1 MSLRPPDLKALAKKV
16 NEEMAD
22 LYSQRY
28 QMRMLGLRPF
38 SVYGEDEM
46 SKGKYANVVSLFA
59 WAMSAGRSP
68 ILWGDGT
75 QTRDFIHADDVARA
89 FVMAVESSLR
99 TQVLNVG
106 TGVETSFNDVIAL
119 LAEKLG
125 VEPSPLYVAT
135 PIDIYAKRLL
145 ADVSGC
151 ENALGFRSEV
161 SLEDG
166 ADRVLV
172 RARAVLDSG
181 EWQGL
186 DAAQSGSGPRRR

>member
-1 MSLRPPDLKALAKKV
+1 
-16 NEEMAD
+16 
-22 LYSQRY
+22 
-28 QMRMLGLRPF
+28 
-38 SVYGEDEM
+38 
-46 SKGKYANVVSLFA
+46 
-59 WAMSAGRSP
+59 MSAGRPP
-68 ILWGDGT
+68 IVWGDGT

-125 VEPSPLYVAT
+125 IEPSPLYVAT

-151 ENALGFRSEV
+151 KSALGFRSEV

-181 EWQGL
+181 EWPGL
-186 DAAQSGSGPRRR
+186 DAAQSGRLPPRR